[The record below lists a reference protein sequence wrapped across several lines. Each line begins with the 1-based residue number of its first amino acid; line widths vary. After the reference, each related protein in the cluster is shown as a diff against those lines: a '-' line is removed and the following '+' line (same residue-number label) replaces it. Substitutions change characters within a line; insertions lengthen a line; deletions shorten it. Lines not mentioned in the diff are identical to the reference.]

1 MSIGAKIKDLRV
13 KYGLTQEELAS
24 RTELS
29 KGFISQL
36 ERDLAS
42 PSIATLMDIL
52 ECLGT
57 SLKDFFNE
65 PDEGKIVYGPQDIF
79 VKAHE
84 ELGITIEWLV
94 TSAQK
99 NSLEPILVTLNPGAK
114 TEIYPPHAGEEYGYV
129 LSGGVTIILGERRC
143 KARKGDSFHYEAY
156 APHFLE
162 NNGKAKAR
170 VLWISTPPSF

>member
-1 MSIGAKIKDLRV
+1 MDIGRKIKDLRI

-42 PSIATLMDIL
+42 PSIATLVDIL

-57 SLKDFFNE
+57 SLKEFFSE
-65 PDEGKIVYGPQDIF
+65 PDERKVVYGPQDIF
-79 VKAHE
+79 VKEHE
-84 ELGITIEWLV
+84 ALGLTIEWLV
-94 TSAQK
+94 LGAQK
-99 NSLEPILVTLNPGAK
+99 NSLEPILVTLQPGGK
-114 TEIYPPHAGEEYGYV
+114 TEMYPPHAGEEYGYV
-129 LSGGVTIILGERRC
+129 LSGGVTIMLGSRRY
-143 KARKGDSFHYEAY
+143 KARKGASFHYEASE
-156 APHFLE
+156 PHYLL
-162 NNGKAKAR
+162 NRGRTPAR